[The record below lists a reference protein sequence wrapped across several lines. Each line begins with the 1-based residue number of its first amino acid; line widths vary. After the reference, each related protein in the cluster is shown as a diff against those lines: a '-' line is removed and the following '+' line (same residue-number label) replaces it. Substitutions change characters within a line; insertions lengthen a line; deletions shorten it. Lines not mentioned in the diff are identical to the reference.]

1 MGVLDVEKEGMYA
14 LQKTSGRRARMK
26 ADLQNRI
33 FKLRKREEMR
43 DIRAVGRFSL
53 KKT

>member
-14 LQKTSGRRARMK
+14 LQKTSGRRGRMK

-33 FKLRKREEMR
+33 FKLRKWVEMR
-43 DIRAVGRFSL
+43 KICAVGWF
-53 KKT
+53 

>member
-14 LQKTSGRRARMK
+14 LQKTSGRRGRMK

-33 FKLRKREEMR
+33 FKLRKWEEMR
-43 DIRAVGRFSL
+43 KNCAVGWF
-53 KKT
+53 